1 MEKEEA
7 FGLYRYR
14 WVVLAAFMLVG
25 AITQIMWLNYAPI
38 TTDTQRLMFGVVNHS
53 SELKVTLLATM
64 FPLLYIPIS
73 IPAGIVIDRK
83 GFRFAVLLGAI
94 LTAGF
99 SFLRL
104 FTGNYTLVL
113 IGMIGIAVGQ
123 PFVLNSITKVVAVW
137 FPSEESALATGLASL
152 SLFLG
157 MLIVLPL
164 TPALLG
170 KHPTMGSLRFLV
182 LIYSIVA
189 LAGAVLFAIFAK
201 AKPLKPPKRA
211 EVDLQS
217 EEAAINWASI
227 GKIFSLYNFR
237 LLCVLILVGNGIF
250 IGILQLI
257 EKILKPKG
265 ISSDTAGIIGG
276 VMVLAGVI
284 GCVVIPSISD
294 KMGRR
299 KPFIIL
305 AACVAAPTIFLIG
318 ALEGTALI
326 FVIGAILGFFLFA
339 AFPLV
344 LAFGEETTGKAL
356 TGTATAILML
366 LGNLGGVLIWLLM
379 EQIKGATGGA
389 SGSFF
394 WAMTFDALL
403 FVVGVIVALLLREE
417 PGKLPTK
424 AT

>member
-1 MEKEEA
+1 MEQEEA
-7 FGLYRYR
+7 HGLYRYR
-14 WVVLAAFMLVG
+14 WVVLAVFMLVG

-38 TTDTQRLMFGVVNHS
+38 TSNVEKLMNV
-53 SELKVTLLATM
+53 SEFKVGLLATM

-73 IPAGIVIDRK
+73 IPAGIIIDKK
-83 GFRFAVLLGAI
+83 GFRFAVMLGAF

-104 FTGNYTLVL
+104 FAGNYPLVL
-113 IGMIGIAVGQ
+113 IGMIGIAIGQ
-123 PFVLNSITKVVAVW
+123 PLVLNSITKTVAVW
-137 FPSEESALATGLASL
+137 FPAEESALATGLATL
-152 SLFLG
+152 SLFIG

-170 KHPTMGSLRFLV
+170 KNPTLGSLRFVVLV
-182 LIYSIVA
+182 YSIVA
-189 LAGAVLFAIFAK
+189 VAGAVLFAIFAK
-201 AKPLKPPKRA
+201 AKPPKPPKRL

-217 EEAAINWASI
+217 EEAAINWASL

-237 LLCVLILVGNGIF
+237 LLCVLILVGNGVF

-265 ISSDTAGIIGG
+265 ISTDTAGIIGG
-276 VMVLAGVI
+276 VMVFAGVL
-284 GCVVIPSISD
+284 GCIVIPTISD
-294 KMGRR
+294 KMMRR

-305 AACVAAPTIFLIG
+305 AACVATPCIFLIG
-318 ALEGTALI
+318 ALKGTAVI
-326 FVIGAILGFFLFA
+326 FVLGGITGFFLFA

-366 LGNLGGVLIWLLM
+366 LGNLGGVLVFLIM
-379 EQIKGATGGA
+379 EAIKGAT
-389 SGSFF
+389 GSFF
-394 WAMTFDALL
+394 WAMFFNAAI
-403 FVVGVIVALLLREE
+403 FAVAVVFAFFLREK
-417 PGKLPTK
+417 PGQLP
-424 AT
+424 A